1 MPFRSSSSQS
11 AQPISAT
18 TYAALGAGLIAVAY
32 GLARF
37 AFGLFVPPIR
47 EELGLSAE
55 VMGFIGAQPF
65 ISFVF
70 ASLFA
75 SAVAER
81 LGARA
86 ATVLSG
92 AFAVAGLTLI
102 SQAEGPLVLGAGVFA
117 CGLCTGTMMPALNTG
132 LHAAVRP
139 TLHGRVNAV
148 MNAGTSLGVALAV
161 PAVLLLA
168 GAWREA
174 YAAFALLAALG
185 AAAAWALLPASAAA
199 DREAPATPPARLPAQ
214 QRRRVIELCLFSA
227 AMGGVSSAY
236 WVFAPDLVVA
246 LGGLEPHLSGWLW
259 LAVGVA
265 GLAGAAAG
273 DWADRHGAGVTQA
286 VALAT
291 LAAGLL
297 LLIAAPSQLM
307 LAIAS
312 AALFGVAYMTLTAV
326 YLISGI
332 RLLPHRPSLGAVLPF
347 LAIAV
352 GQAIGSPL
360 AGWAVERFGYTGAFA
375 AFAGLGLAAAACWPL
390 FPSSGPAAQAA
401 SAAGPSEP
409 DPPRRGDG

>member
-1 MPFRSSSSQS
+1 MPSEPYPPTDPARNT
-11 AQPISAT
+11 QPISAV
-18 TYAALGAGLIAVAY
+18 TYAVLGAGLIAVAY

-81 LGARA
+81 LGARG

-117 CGLCTGTMMPALNTG
+117 CGICTGTMMPALNTG
-132 LHAAVRP
+132 LHAAIRP
-139 TLHGRVNAV
+139 TLHGRINAV
-148 MNAGTSLGVALAV
+148 MNAGTSIGVALAV

-174 YAAFALLAALG
+174 YTAFALLAALG
-185 AAAAWALLPASAAA
+185 AAAAWGLLPASSATA
-199 DREAPATPPARLPAQ
+199 DREAAATPPARLPPQ
-214 QRRRVIELCLFSA
+214 QRRRVIQLCLFSA

-246 LGGLEPHLSGWLW
+246 LGGMAPHLSGWLW
-259 LAVGVA
+259 LAVGIA

-286 VALAT
+286 VALVG
-291 LAAGLL
+291 LAGALL
-297 LLIAAPSQLM
+297 LLVAAPDQLAP
-307 LAIAS
+307 AIAS

-332 RLLPHRPSLGAVLPF
+332 RLLPHRPSMGAVLPF

-352 GQAIGSPL
+352 GQALGSPL
-360 AGWAVERFGYTGAFA
+360 AGRMVELLGYTGAFIG
-375 AFAGLGLAAAACWPL
+375 FAGLGLATAAL
-390 FPSSGPAAQAA
+390 FPLYPKGCHPPAPAAK
-401 SAAGPSEP
+401 
-409 DPPRRGDG
+409 